1 MYLTVND
8 VDLFM
13 GGVTEIPLPGALVGP
28 TFGYIIS
35 QQFENLRRS
44 DRFFYT
50 DLTKSVSFS
59 SSKIKIPCCK
69 I

>member
-1 MYLTVND
+1 MYQTVND
-8 VDLFM
+8 IDLFI

-28 TFGYIIS
+28 TFGNIIS

-50 DLTKSVSFS
+50 DLSQSVSFS
-59 SSKIKIPCCK
+59 SSKT
-69 I
+69 